1 MNSIITTTTIENKMD
16 KNTQAVASI
25 KGLQQG
31 VSPSP
36 LEAFLNKQQQNH
48 SSASTLPT
56 APIYGSYYSRAN
68 RTSYD
73 QNDDDDQKSFSS
85 ESNMTSLFG
94 NFNPLEFDVDLL
106 EDDFIESEDCEP
118 IEYRPIDSIVETPLS
133 VSAAIDTAISIFDGD
148 NVVDDDGLS
157 YYADLF
163 TVNPKKIREDSATY
177 DEFQDSI
184 SSEMTY
190 ADDDDNDDYQQ
201 KILITGH
208 GSMTSLSEAFGKLTA
223 CMEQTSQSRE
233 LVKQLSQQSLVSSS
247 SRNSLSKRRS
257 SLSLSKHSRG
267 GSRRAMMASNN
278 SHKILSSLGNSSF
291 NKSIPRATA
300 SSSYKLKSI
309 LRNELRRT
317 NSKSNSRV
325 TGVRP
330 INFDLL

>member
-1 MNSIITTTTIENKMD
+1 MNTIITTTIENKVD
-16 KNTQAVASI
+16 NNTQAVASI
-25 KGLQQG
+25 KGLQRG

-36 LEAFLNKQQQNH
+36 LEAFLNKQQHNH
-48 SSASTLPT
+48 PSTSTLPT
-56 APIYGSYYSRAN
+56 ASLYGSYYSRSYL
-68 RTSYD
+68 TPYD
-73 QNDDDDQKSFSS
+73 QNDDDDEKSFSS
-85 ESNMTSLFG
+85 ESNMSSLFG

-106 EDDFIESEDCEP
+106 EDDIIESEDCEP
-118 IEYRPIDSIVETPLS
+118 IEYRPKDSIVQTPSS
-133 VSAAIDTAISIFDGD
+133 VSAVIDTAISIFDCD

-163 TVNPKKIREDSATY
+163 TVNPQKIREHSATY

-190 ADDDDNDDYQQ
+190 ADDDNDDYQQ

-278 SHKILSSLGNSSF
+278 SHKSLSSLGNSSF
-291 NKSIPRATA
+291 NKSIPRAKA
-300 SSSYKLKSI
+300 STSYKLKAT
-309 LRNELRRT
+309 LRNDLRRT